1 LKAHTKG
8 RGAQKNTPIRFEST
22 EVETFLQDALYDPE
36 ILSEQ
41 PNTTFTK
48 VYPKSIVNRVDSPDV
63 PANWSMNPYQ
73 GCEHGCIYC
82 YARVTHE
89 YWGYSAGKDFEKEIL
104 VKVNAAELLEK
115 RFKSKSWSPEPIMLS
130 GNTDCYQPAE
140 RTFKITRSLLEVCL
154 KYQHPVGIITKNAL
168 VLRDLDI
175 LKQLAKLNLVKV
187 VISLTTLDEELR
199 RTMEPRTSSS
209 ANRLKAI
216 EILSEKNI
224 PVSVMMAPVIPGLNS
239 TEIFSVAEAAEK
251 AGAKT
256 LHHTMVRLNG
266 AIALLFEDWINKALP
281 LKAKRVTNLIAEA
294 QGGKLGNS
302 KFGER
307 MSGKGVLAQSIQQQ
321 IELAKIKYNLNHKLP
336 AYNLNLFDKKKTP
349 QLRLF

>member
-1 LKAHTKG
+1 LKAYTKG

-115 RFKSKSWSPEPIMLS
+115 KFKSKSWSPEPIMLS

-209 ANRLKAI
+209 VNRLKAI

-239 TEIFSVAEAAEK
+239 NEIFSVAEAAK
-251 AGAKT
+251 
-256 LHHTMVRLNG
+256 
-266 AIALLFEDWINKALP
+266 
-281 LKAKRVTNLIAEA
+281 
-294 QGGKLGNS
+294 KL
-302 KFGER
+302 EP
-307 MSGKGVLAQSIQQQ
+307 
-321 IELAKIKYNLNHKLP
+321 KLCTTQWC
-336 AYNLNLFDKKKTP
+336 A
-349 QLRLF
+349 